1 MTAPTHSAFSLI
13 FYFLLVG
20 VTGLLKIDPITVG
33 FLILGS
39 LIPDIDTA
47 TSAIGRTCFPIA
59 AAIEKKWGHRTVTHS
74 FVGLIA
80 IGIVMLPFFFLRRG
94 YFYAFIV
101 GYVSHILI
109 DCCNKQGPMI
119 FWPSAIRGVLP
130 GRKEYR
136 IQVASSAEFVLLA
149 IFVAVSGILYPIST
163 RGFTKSL
170 HWMLGDIGSAVR
182 DYQDYT
188 TDYEAYVELEAVDN
202 LSYEKVKGRY
212 KVVGN
217 IGRSTLVIAC
227 SPQLRTV
234 GSYDDNNWRPLKARI
249 VKGEPVRFITQEV
262 DMAHRLVG
270 DIQWFLDKR
279 YSQRIYGSIETIE
292 QVDVPYIVDL
302 YNPVTVRG
310 KSLVFKYATLQ
321 DIEKF
326 DLDNVYVQEGNLMIT
341 TELKEGERL
350 EQIDA
355 NRASMLK
362 SRFSEKYDI
371 AFSIEDKSEV
381 LVKRGEQIES
391 GQVIARVKRKI
402 RELENIDKELENLE
416 AQIKILTGEKE
427 SLQVVAKRNKIRG
440 LGIEL
445 DKAKKEGER
454 LVAERKDRID
464 LLERKN
470 ELLQQQKKM
479 QERQWEKAQ
488 ALKTQFEI
496 DETEAEIQKLTVKA
510 DKLPEE
516 SEDKIKRIEQDI
528 EGTKEELR
536 FITEGTSSLEVLRV
550 QNRINDLLVQKED
563 AENKAI
569 IKSQVSGIV
578 ADVVYSM
585 TMEYLTRVQ
594 ITILTNGEENI
605 GVSKIKEAER

>member
-1 MTAPTHSAFSLI
+1 MTAPTHSFFSLI
-13 FYFLLVG
+13 FYFLLAG
-20 VTGLLKIDPITVG
+20 TTGLLKIDPITVG

-80 IGIVMLPFFFLRRG
+80 ISVIVAPFFFLGRG
-94 YFYAFIV
+94 YYYALIV
-101 GYVSHILI
+101 GYASHILI

-149 IFVAVSGILYPIST
+149 IFVAVSGILLPLSA

-188 TDYEAYVELEAVDN
+188 TDYETFVELEAVDN
-202 LSYEKVKGRY
+202 LSYEKVKGRF

-217 IGRSTLVIAC
+217 IGKNTLVVAC
-227 SPQLRTV
+227 SPELRTA
-234 GSYDDNNWRPLKARI
+234 GNYEDNNWRPTKARI
-249 VKGEPVRFITQEV
+249 IKGEPVKFVTQEV
-262 DMAHRLVG
+262 DMAHRLLG
-270 DIQWFLDKR
+270 DIQWFLDNR
-279 YSQRIYGSIETIE
+279 YHQRIYGSIETID
-292 QVDVPYIVDL
+292 QVNLPYMVDL
-302 YNPVTVRG
+302 YNSVTARG
-310 KSLVFKYATLQ
+310 KSLVFKYGSLQ
-321 DIEKF
+321 DIKKF
-326 DLDNVYVQEGNLMIT
+326 ALENVYVKEGKLMIT
-341 TELKEGERL
+341 TELKEGEHL

-371 AFSIEDKSEV
+371 AFSIEDKQEV
-381 LVKRGEQIES
+381 LIKRGDKVEA
-391 GQVIARVKRKI
+391 GQVIAKIGRKI
-402 RELENIDKELENLE
+402 KEVENIEKELENLN

-427 SLQVVAKRNKIRG
+427 SLQIVAKRNKIEEFR
-440 LGIEL
+440 IEL
-445 DKAKKEGER
+445 EKARKEGER
-454 LVAERKDRID
+454 LVIERKDKID
-464 LLERKN
+464 HLERKK
-470 ELLQQQKKM
+470 ELLTQQKKM
-479 QERQWEKAQ
+479 QEREWEKTQ
-488 ALKTQFEI
+488 VLKTQFEI
-496 DETEAEIQKLTVKA
+496 DEAEAEIQKLAAKE
-510 DKLPEE
+510 DKLPDE
-516 SEDKIKRIEQDI
+516 SEDKIKKIEREI

-536 FITEGTSSLEVLRV
+536 FITEGTSSLEVMRA
-550 QNRINDLLVQKED
+550 QNRINDLLAQKED

-569 IKSQVSGIV
+569 IQSQVSGIV
-578 ADVVYSM
+578 ADVNYSM

-605 GVSKIKEAER
+605 EIAKGGQ